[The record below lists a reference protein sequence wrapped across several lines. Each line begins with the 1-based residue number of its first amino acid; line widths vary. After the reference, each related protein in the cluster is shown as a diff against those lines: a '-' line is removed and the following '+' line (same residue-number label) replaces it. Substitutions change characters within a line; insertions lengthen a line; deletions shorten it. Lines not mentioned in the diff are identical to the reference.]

1 VRRSA
6 SRILEMLQNVNAFL
20 GLPVG
25 AAAGSLYFL
34 LAQIDGHEGAA
45 TVAASCQRC
54 GFFTAARACTSRDRP
69 VSRMIADWRGIWH
82 AREPERLK
90 GRMWA

>member
-1 VRRSA
+1 
-6 SRILEMLQNVNAFL
+6 MFHNVNAFL

-25 AAAGSLYFL
+25 AAAGRLYFS

-54 GFFTAARACTSRDRP
+54 GFFAACKDSANFIY
-69 VSRMIADWRGIWH
+69 MH
-82 AREPERLK
+82 EP
-90 GRMWA
+90 G